1 MSIVAGLAGSP
12 DRRNGVGR
20 DARSEFLLW
29 GLNTRATPDSRH
41 DGDRQAQ
48 GFAPSEVRCKVGT
61 TTVTSAIATVPH
73 ERLYAS
79 NANLA
84 FEKGDMTPELFAAV
98 FRAFAKSR
106 AHLLQPNCHSVWDLL
121 DAQVHPERHQGIIV
135 RVCGLSARFV
145 SLSKRWQD
153 EVIARHRLR

>member
-1 MSIVAGLAGSP
+1 MSIVARLAGSP
-12 DRRNGVGR
+12 DRRGGVGR

-29 GLNTRATPDSRH
+29 GRNTRATPDGRH
-41 DGDRQAQ
+41 DGDRLAQ
-48 GFAPSEVRCKVGT
+48 GFAPSEMRCKVGA

-84 FEKGDMTPELFAAV
+84 FQKEDMTPTLFAAV

-106 AHLLQPNCHSVWDLL
+106 AHLLQPNCHSVEDLL
-121 DAQVHPERHQGIIV
+121 DAQTHPESHQNIIV
-135 RVCGLSARFV
+135 RVCGFSARFV

-153 EVIARHRLR
+153 EVIARHQLR